1 VTNVRAVPTVQLTG
15 NMITKIRSAAIVVRN
30 GQKAKEWYRDK
41 LGFVVKSDQE
51 HWITVAPRGTRD
63 FEIHLCEMKPLEKGN
78 TGIVFQVNDLDKAY
92 QDLVSKGVKFEKKPV
107 DEGWGPYALMKDLD
121 GNVFWLME

>member
-1 VTNVRAVPTVQLTG
+1 LITG
-15 NMITKIRSAAIVVRN
+15 ISSAAIVVRN
-30 GQKAKEWYRDK
+30 GQKAKEWYKDK

-51 HWITVAPRGTRD
+51 HWITVAPRGARG
-63 FEIHLCEMKPLEKGN
+63 FQLHLCETKPIEKGN
-78 TGIVFQVNDLDKAY
+78 TGVVFRVDNLDKAY
-92 QDLVSKGVKFEKKPV
+92 KELSSKGVKFEKKPI

>member
-1 VTNVRAVPTVQLTG
+1 
-15 NMITKIRSAAIVVRN
+15 MIPSSNITLIKGISSAAIVVRN
-30 GQKAKEWYRDK
+30 GQKAKEWYKEK

-63 FEIHLCEMKPLEKGN
+63 FEIHLCETKPLEKGN
-78 TGIVFQVNDLDKAY
+78 TGIVFRVDDLNKEY
-92 QDLVSKGVKFEKKPV
+92 QALSAKGVKFEKKPV
-107 DEGWGPYALMKDLD
+107 DEGWGAYALMKDID